1 MLQAVQI
8 EWHPV
13 RPGLMPKQ
21 EGTYLIAF
29 DDMTVETYPLT
40 TDDIMDGEVRAG
52 RSIGLYWATS
62 IPHPDE
68 D

>member
-1 MLQAVQI
+1 
-8 EWHPV
+8 
-13 RPGLMPKQ
+13 MPRQ

-40 TDDIMDGEVRAG
+40 DADILDGEVRARG

-62 IPHPDE
+62 LPHPDE

>member
-8 EWHPV
+8 EWHPI
-13 RPGLMPKQ
+13 RKGLMPRQ

-40 TDDIMDGEVRAG
+40 DADILDGEVRAG
-52 RSIGLYWATS
+52 RSIGLYWGYFITA
-62 IPHPDE
+62 PR
-68 D
+68 